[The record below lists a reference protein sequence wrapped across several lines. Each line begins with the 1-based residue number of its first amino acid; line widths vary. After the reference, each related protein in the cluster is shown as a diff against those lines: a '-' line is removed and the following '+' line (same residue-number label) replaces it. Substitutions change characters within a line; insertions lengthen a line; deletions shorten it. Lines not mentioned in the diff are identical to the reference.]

1 MEKWLGTCILL
12 CAIGLLKE
20 LRPSEPFI
28 TEYLT
33 GPWKNLTIDQ
43 VSSLLN
49 YNTSFLRINIK
60 YIFFLKIKGSTR
72 CVSCMD
78 LLIPG
83 DSAGHFY
90 CYAFPPL

>member
-43 VSSLLN
+43 VSSLPN
-49 YNTSFLRINIK
+49 YNASLLCINMCYFL
-60 YIFFLKIKGSTR
+60 IKGSTR